1 MKKLFTLALA
11 CVMSLAAMAGNYR
24 CKLAVDVYGDP
35 SDPMEIDLE
44 CTENANGK
52 YDILLKD
59 FIFGSMSVG
68 NINVKDIN
76 AETEDGVTYLTF
88 DGTITLEGAFAA
100 FGAIPTTL
108 KGNLSGDLLAI
119 HLQVPDLGVNVALT
133 NEVTQIY
140 GSDFENWHKASN
152 ADEPNGWHT
161 IKSGT
166 GAFASYGKPCAA
178 ISDDVPEGSASTKSV
193 RISSSS
199 ILGISANGTI
209 TTGRMAVGAM
219 EATST
224 KNNVFVDPS
233 STDVDGNNDPFYNT
247 FHGRPTSIT
256 LWYKFKN
263 GGDNTNPALIS
274 ANLIGEGYFQE
285 PAPEGTTFENLIAN
299 ATSTLEATDEWKSVT
314 VPFDYASYN
323 AEDIDPASI
332 LVTINTCSVPG
343 GGSKSNDDPDV
354 LYVDDVQLNYAPV
367 ATSMSI
373 FDQEVE
379 GFSADKTEYDITL
392 PEIPTDDDIDFEC
405 VNGELAAVLIHYEES
420 NNTLVVNIY
429 SQELKYLKTYTFHVT
444 IDTAVKGIT
453 SDAANRTVVG
463 RYNANG
469 QKVGNNAKGLVIT
482 RFADGTA
489 VKSMK

>member
-11 CVMSLAAMAGNYR
+11 SLMSLSSMAETYR
-24 CKLAVDVYGDP
+24 CKLAVAVYGTP

-44 CTENANGK
+44 CTKNADGK

-59 FIFGSMSVG
+59 FAFGEIPVG
-68 NINVKDIN
+68 DVTINGID
-76 AETEDGVTYLTF
+76 AATADGQAYLTY
-88 DGTITLEGAFAA
+88 DGTITLGGDFA
-100 FGAIPTTL
+100 TL
-108 KGNLSGDLLAI
+108 GDLPVNFEGFIMDNLFEAR
-119 HLQVPDLGVNVALT
+119 LQVPNVGVNVALSNQT
-133 NEVTQIY
+133 TQIY
-140 GSDFENWHKASN
+140 GSDFENWHKAGTS
-152 ADEPNGWHT
+152 DEPNGWHG

-166 GAFASYGKPCAA
+166 GLASFAGESAFM
-178 ISDDVPEGSASTKSV
+178 SDDVPADSKGTKSV
-193 RISSSS
+193 KLQSGVTI
-199 ILGISANGTI
+199 GISANGTI

-224 KNNVFVDPS
+224 LNNVFVDPS
-233 STDVDGNNDPFYNT
+233 STDVDGNGDPYYNT
-247 FHGRPTSIT
+247 FQGRPTSIT
-256 LWYKFKN
+256 LRYKFKN

-343 GGSKSNDDPDV
+343 GGSKSSDDPDV

-405 VNGELAAVLIHYEES
+405 ANGELAAALIHYEES
-420 NNTLVVNIY
+420 NNTLVVNMY

-444 IDTAVKGIT
+444 INTAVKGIT

>member
-100 FGAIPTTL
+100 FGPIPTTL
-108 KGNLSGDLLAI
+108 EGNLSGDLLAI

-140 GSDFENWHKASN
+140 GSDFENWHKAGTS
-152 ADEPNGWHT
+152 DEPNGWHG

-166 GAFASYGKPCAA
+166 GFASLAGASA
-178 ISDDVPEGSASTKSV
+178 FISDDVPGDSKGEKSV
-193 RISSSS
+193 KLQSSVVA
-199 ILGISANGTI
+199 GISANGTI

-274 ANLIGEGYFQE
+274 ANLIGEGKFQE
-285 PAPEGTTFENLIAN
+285 PAPEGTTYENLIAN

-420 NNTLVVNIY
+420 NNTLVVNMY

>member
-1 MKKLFTLALA
+1 MKKLFTLVLA

-24 CKLAVDVYGDP
+24 CKLAVDVYGTP

-59 FIFGSMSVG
+59 FAFGGMPVG
-68 NINVKDIN
+68 NVNVKDIN
-76 AETEDGVTYLTF
+76 AVRGGGVTLLTF
-88 DGTITLEGAFAA
+88 DGTITLEGAFA
-100 FGAIPTTL
+100 GLPIPTTL
-108 KGNLSGDLLAI
+108 VGLISGDQLTI
-119 HLQVPDLGVNVALT
+119 RLQVPDLGVNVALT
-133 NEVTQIY
+133 NQVTQIY
-140 GSDFENWHKASN
+140 GSDFENWHKAGTS
-152 ADEPNGWHT
+152 DEPNGWHG

-166 GAFASYGKPCAA
+166 GLASFAGASAF
-178 ISDDVPEGSASTKSV
+178 ISDDVPGDSKGEKSV
-193 RISSSS
+193 KLQSSVVA
-199 ILGISANGTI
+199 GISANGTI

-219 EATST
+219 EAAST

-233 STDVDGNNDPFYNT
+233 STEFDGNGDPFYNT

-285 PAPEGTTFENLIAN
+285 PAPEGTTYENLIAN

-343 GGSKSNDDPDV
+343 GGSKSSDDPDV

-405 VNGELAAVLIHYEES
+405 ANGELAAALIHYEES
-420 NNTLVVNIY
+420 NNTLVVNMY

-453 SDAANRTVVG
+453 SDTANRTIVG

>member
-11 CVMSLAAMAGNYR
+11 CVMSLAAMAENYR
-24 CKLAVDVYGDP
+24 CKLAVDVYGAP
-35 SDPMEIDLE
+35 SEPMEIDLE

-59 FIFGSMSVG
+59 FAFGGMPVG

-76 AETEDGVTYLTF
+76 AESDDWATYLTF
-88 DGTITLEGAFAA
+88 DGTITLEGAFA
-100 FGAIPTTL
+100 GLPIPTTL
-108 KGNLSGDLLAI
+108 VGLISGDQLAI
-119 HLQVPDLGVNVALT
+119 RLQVPSLGVNVALINQT
-133 NEVTQIY
+133 TQIY
-140 GSDFENWHKASN
+140 GSDFETWHKAGTS
-152 ADEPNGWHT
+152 DEPNGWHG

-166 GAFASYGKPCAA
+166 GLASFAGASAF
-178 ISDDVPEGSASTKSV
+178 ISDDVPADSKGEKSV
-193 RISSSS
+193 KLQSGVTF
-199 ILGISANGTI
+199 GISANGTI

-219 EATST
+219 EAAST

-233 STDVDGNNDPFYNT
+233 STEFDGNGDPFYNT

-263 GGDNTNPALIS
+263 GGNNTNPALIS

-285 PAPEGTTFENLIAN
+285 PAPEGTTYENLIAN

-343 GGSKSNDDPDV
+343 GGSKSSDDPDV

-405 VNGELAAVLIHYEES
+405 ANGELAAALIHFEES
-420 NNTLVVNIY
+420 NNTLVVNMY

-453 SDAANRTVVG
+453 SDTANRTIVG

-489 VKSMK
+489 IKTMK

>member
-1 MKKLFTLALA
+1 MKKLFTLVLA
-11 CVMSLAAMAGNYR
+11 CVMSLAAMAENYH
-24 CKLAVDVYGDP
+24 CKLAVDVYGAP
-35 SDPMEIDLE
+35 SEPMEIDLE

-59 FIFGSMSVG
+59 FAFGGMPVG
-68 NINVKDIN
+68 NVNVKDIN
-76 AETEDGVTYLTF
+76 AVREDGVTYLTF
-88 DGTITLEGAFAA
+88 DGTITLEGAFA
-100 FGAIPTTL
+100 GLPIPTTL
-108 KGNLSGDLLAI
+108 EGLISGDQLAI
-119 HLQVPDLGVNVALT
+119 RLQVPDLGVNVALT
-133 NEVTQIY
+133 NQVTQIY
-140 GSDFENWHKASN
+140 GSDFENWHKAGTS
-152 ADEPNGWHT
+152 DEPNGWHG

-166 GAFASYGKPCAA
+166 GLASYAGASA
-178 ISDDVPEGSASTKSV
+178 FISDDVPGDSKGEKSV
-193 RISSSS
+193 KLQSGVT
-199 ILGISANGTI
+199 LGISANGTI

-219 EATST
+219 EAAST

-233 STDVDGNNDPFYNT
+233 STEFDGNGDPFYNT

-299 ATSTLEATDEWKSVT
+299 ATSTLEATDKWTMVT

-405 VNGELAAVLIHYEES
+405 VNGELAAALIHYEET
-420 NNTLVVNIY
+420 NNTLVVNMY

-444 IDTAVKGIT
+444 INTAVKGIT
-453 SDAANRTVVG
+453 SDTANRTVTG

-469 QKVGNNAKGLVIT
+469 QKVSSNAKGLVIT
-482 RFADGTA
+482 RYSDGTA
-489 VKSMK
+489 VKSVK

>member
-1 MKKLFTLALA
+1 MKKLFTLVLA
-11 CVMSLAAMAGNYR
+11 CVMSLAAMAENYR
-24 CKLAVDVYGDP
+24 CKLAVDVYGTP

-59 FIFGSMSVG
+59 FAFGGMPVG
-68 NINVKDIN
+68 NVNVKDIN

-88 DGTITLEGAFAA
+88 DGTITLEGAFA
-100 FGAIPTTL
+100 GLPIPTTL
-108 KGNLSGDLLAI
+108 VGLISGDLLAI
-119 HLQVPDLGVNVALT
+119 HLQVPSLGVNVALT
-133 NEVTQIY
+133 NQVTQIY
-140 GSDFENWHKASN
+140 GSDFENWHKAGTS
-152 ADEPNGWHT
+152 DEPNGWHG

-166 GAFASYGKPCAA
+166 GLASFAGASAF
-178 ISDDVPEGSASTKSV
+178 ISDDVPGDSKGEKSV
-193 RISSSS
+193 KLQSSVVA
-199 ILGISANGTI
+199 GISANGTI

-405 VNGELAAVLIHYEES
+405 ANGELAAVLIHFEES
-420 NNTLVVNIY
+420 NNTLVVNMY

-453 SDAANRTVVG
+453 ATGNRTVLG

-469 QKVGNNAKGLVIT
+469 QKVSSNAKGLVIT
-482 RFADGTA
+482 RYSDGTA
-489 VKSMK
+489 VKSVK

>member
-11 CVMSLAAMAGNYR
+11 CVMSLAAMAENYR
-24 CKLAVDVYGDP
+24 CKLAVDVYGAP
-35 SDPMEIDLE
+35 SEPMEIDLE

-59 FIFGSMSVG
+59 FAFGGMPVG
-68 NINVKDIN
+68 NVNVKDIN

-88 DGTITLEGAFAA
+88 DGTITLEGAFA
-100 FGAIPTTL
+100 GLPIPTTL
-108 KGNLSGDLLAI
+108 EGLISGDQLAI
-119 HLQVPDLGVNVALT
+119 RLQVPDLGVNVALT
-133 NEVTQIY
+133 NQVTQIY
-140 GSDFENWHKASN
+140 GSDFENWHKAGTS
-152 ADEPNGWHT
+152 DEPNGWHG

-166 GAFASYGKPCAA
+166 GLASFAGASAF
-178 ISDDVPEGSASTKSV
+178 ISDDVPGDSKGEKSV
-193 RISSSS
+193 KLQSGVT
-199 ILGISANGTI
+199 LGISANGTI

-233 STDVDGNNDPFYNT
+233 SKDVDGNGNPFYNT

-274 ANLIGEGYFQE
+274 ANLIGEGKFQE
-285 PAPEGTTFENLIAN
+285 PAPEGTTYENLIAN

-343 GGSKSNDDPDV
+343 GGSKSSDDPDV

-392 PEIPTDDDIDFEC
+392 PEIPTDDDINFEC
-405 VNGELAAVLIHYEES
+405 VNGELAAALIHYEES
-420 NNTLVVNIY
+420 NNTLVVNMY

-444 IDTAVKGIT
+444 INTAVKGIT
-453 SDAANRTVVG
+453 SDAANRTIVG

>member
-1 MKKLFTLALA
+1 MKKLFTLVLA
-11 CVMSLAAMAGNYR
+11 CVMSLAAMAENYR
-24 CKLAVDVYGDP
+24 CKLAVDVYGKP
-35 SDPMEIDLE
+35 SEPMEIDLE

-59 FIFGSMSVG
+59 FIFGSMPVG
-68 NINVKDIN
+68 DINVKDIN

-100 FGAIPTTL
+100 FGAIPTKL
-108 KGNLSGDLLAI
+108 EGLISGDQLAI
-119 HLQVPDLGVNVALT
+119 RLQVPDLGVNVALT
-133 NEVTQIY
+133 NQVTQIY
-140 GSDFENWHKASN
+140 GSDFENWHKAGTS
-152 ADEPNGWHT
+152 DEPNGWHG

-166 GAFASYGKPCAA
+166 GLASFAGASAF
-178 ISDDVPEGSASTKSV
+178 ISDDVPGDSKGEKSV
-193 RISSSS
+193 KLQSGVT
-199 ILGISANGTI
+199 LGISANGTI

-219 EATST
+219 EAAST

-233 STDVDGNNDPFYNT
+233 SKDVDGNGNPFYNT

-343 GGSKSNDDPDV
+343 GGSKSSDDPDV

-405 VNGELAAVLIHYEES
+405 ANGELAAALIHYEES
-420 NNTLVVNIY
+420 NNTLVVNMY

-453 SDAANRTVVG
+453 SDAANRTITG

>member
-1 MKKLFTLALA
+1 MKKLFTLVLA
-11 CVMSLAAMAGNYR
+11 CVMSLAAMAENYR
-24 CKLAVDVYGDP
+24 CKLAVDVYGEP

-59 FIFGSMSVG
+59 FAFGGMPVG
-68 NINVKDIN
+68 NVNVKDIN

-88 DGTITLEGAFAA
+88 DGTITLEGAFA
-100 FGAIPTTL
+100 GLPIPTTL
-108 KGNLSGDLLAI
+108 EGLISGDQLTI
-119 HLQVPDLGVNVALT
+119 RLQVPSLGVNVALT

-140 GSDFENWHKASN
+140 GSDFENWHKAGTS
-152 ADEPNGWHT
+152 DEPNGWHG

-166 GAFASYGKPCAA
+166 GLASFAGASAF
-178 ISDDVPEGSASTKSV
+178 ISDDVPGDSKGEKSV
-193 RISSSS
+193 KLQSGVTF
-199 ILGISANGTI
+199 GISANGTI

-219 EATST
+219 EAAST

-233 STDVDGNNDPFYNT
+233 SKDVDGNGDPFYNT
-247 FHGRPTSIT
+247 FYGRPTSIT

-274 ANLIGEGYFQE
+274 ANLIGEGKFQE
-285 PAPEGTTFENLIAN
+285 PAPEGTTYENLIAN

-343 GGSKSNDDPDV
+343 GGSKSSDDPDV

-405 VNGELAAVLIHYEES
+405 ANGELAAALIHYEES
-420 NNTLVVNIY
+420 NNTLVVNMY

-453 SDAANRTVVG
+453 SDTANRTVTG

-489 VKSMK
+489 KKTLR

>member
-1 MKKLFTLALA
+1 MKKLFTLVLA

-24 CKLAVDVYGDP
+24 CKLAVDVYGTP

-59 FIFGSMSVG
+59 FAFGGMPVG
-68 NINVKDIN
+68 NVNVKDIN
-76 AETEDGVTYLTF
+76 AVRGGGVTLLTF
-88 DGTITLEGAFAA
+88 DGTITLEGAFA
-100 FGAIPTTL
+100 GLPIPTTL
-108 KGNLSGDLLAI
+108 VGLISGDQLTI
-119 HLQVPDLGVNVALT
+119 RLQVPDLGVNVALT
-133 NEVTQIY
+133 NQVTQIY
-140 GSDFENWHKASN
+140 GSDFENWHKAGTS
-152 ADEPNGWHT
+152 DEPNGWHG

-166 GAFASYGKPCAA
+166 GLASFAGASAF
-178 ISDDVPEGSASTKSV
+178 ISDDVPGDSKGEKSV
-193 RISSSS
+193 KLQSGVTF
-199 ILGISANGTI
+199 GISANGTI

-219 EATST
+219 EAAST

-233 STDVDGNNDPFYNT
+233 SKDVDGNGNPFYNT

-285 PAPEGTTFENLIAN
+285 PAPEGTTYENLIAN

-343 GGSKSNDDPDV
+343 GGSKSSDDPDV
-354 LYVDDVQLNYAPV
+354 LYVDDVQINYAPV

-405 VNGELAAVLIHYEES
+405 VNGELAAALIHYEES
-420 NNTLVVNIY
+420 NNTLVVNMY

-444 IDTAVKGIT
+444 IDTAIKGIA
-453 SDAANRTVVG
+453 SDTANRTVTG